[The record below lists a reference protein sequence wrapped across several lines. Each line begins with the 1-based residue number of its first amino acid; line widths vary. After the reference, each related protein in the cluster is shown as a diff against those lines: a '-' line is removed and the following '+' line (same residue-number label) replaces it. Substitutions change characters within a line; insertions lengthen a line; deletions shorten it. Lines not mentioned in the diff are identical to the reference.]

1 MTRHDVEAWL
11 DHRIGQ
17 MVHVET
23 RHLMG
28 GEVSSNVLHVG
39 VLERDGEN
47 QYLAGASPIDL
58 TEFVAAN
65 FEVEGVVVELDGDVE
80 LYITDTDIAH
90 EE

>member
-17 MVHVET
+17 MIHVET
-23 RHLMG
+23 RHLVG
-28 GEVSSNVLHVG
+28 GEVSSNVSHTG
-39 VLERDGEN
+39 VLRREAEDE
-47 QYLAGASPIDL
+47 YLAGASPIDF